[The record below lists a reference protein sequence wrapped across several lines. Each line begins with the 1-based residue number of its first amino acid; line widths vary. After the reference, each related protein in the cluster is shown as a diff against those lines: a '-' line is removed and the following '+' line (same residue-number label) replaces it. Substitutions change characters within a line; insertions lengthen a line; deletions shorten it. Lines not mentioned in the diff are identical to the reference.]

1 MTCNRCDVMIDFT
14 FLLFCPANGTAY
26 NRSTNSASAPNT
38 ARGALNPAS
47 GRRDRGNNAVTSGTT
62 RRRGGRRRPDDEID
76 RGPRRRSRRQSQR
89 KTNAGEDESLSLRG
103 RNNNKDAK
111 DKFYSQTGVDL
122 QAQTQTTERVD
133 KLLTRT
139 RRGSSRRNRNR
150 AASTTASPSIRGDSR
165 GNRRSQGGA
174 AQADAAV
181 DDSASGDGGVPPR
194 ELAAYVGFYVAD
206 ARDLSPETH
215 GLLGKTKPIH

>member
-1 MTCNRCDVMIDFT
+1 MIDFT
-14 FLLFCPANGTAY
+14 FLLFRPANGTAY

-38 ARGALNPAS
+38 ASGALNPAS

-76 RGPRRRSRRQSQR
+76 RWPRRRSRRQSQR
-89 KTNAGEDESLSLRG
+89 RITSGEDDSLSLRG

-111 DKFYSQTGVDL
+111 DKFYSQIGVDL
-122 QAQTQTTERVD
+122 QARTQTTKRVD

-150 AASTTASPSIRGDSR
+150 AASTTASPRLRGGSR
-165 GNRRSQGGA
+165 GNRRSKGGA
-174 AQADAAV
+174 AQADVVV

-194 ELAAYVGFYVAD
+194 ELAACLLYTSPSP
-206 ARDLSPETH
+206 RDVIGSRMPSSA
-215 GLLGKTKPIH
+215 